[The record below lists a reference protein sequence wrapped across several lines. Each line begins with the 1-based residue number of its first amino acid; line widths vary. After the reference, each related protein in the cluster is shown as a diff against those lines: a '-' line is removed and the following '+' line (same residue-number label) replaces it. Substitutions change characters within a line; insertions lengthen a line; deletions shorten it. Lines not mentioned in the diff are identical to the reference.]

1 MECFGSRRFGLSRL
15 SSLSLSQQYDELERA
30 GSLMRQASIKPR
42 GRMFDI
48 VGDKPEDEQEDDE
61 VGGGSEEEAKQFG
74 MSRRLYGPE
83 AQV

>member
-1 MECFGSRRFGLSRL
+1 
-15 SSLSLSQQYDELERA
+15 
-30 GSLMRQASIKPR
+30 
-42 GRMFDI
+42 MFDI

-61 VGGGSEEEAKQFG
+61 VGVGSEEEAKPFG